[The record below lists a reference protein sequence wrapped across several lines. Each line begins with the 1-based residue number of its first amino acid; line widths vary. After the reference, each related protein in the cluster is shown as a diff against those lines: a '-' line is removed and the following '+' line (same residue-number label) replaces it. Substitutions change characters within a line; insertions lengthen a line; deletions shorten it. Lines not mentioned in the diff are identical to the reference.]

1 MHVAIE
7 VTHHGHAYAKPTPHL
22 IPDRNRPK
30 RVCEC
35 CPNCQFRPSTT
46 IHWIHSRFH
55 PASWPDQQRPHPSE
69 PRRFQ
74 HKAIDWIQRHAG
86 VSHRRIGHTRNPAQH
101 RGLSAR
107 TTVRASSRYR
117 DSRFGN
123 SLAPAARQGLA
134 SQGLA
139 PTPRQHLRKDIR
151 IHISSTQ
158 RHPDPLPAHSLSLL
172 EQCRQ

>member
-1 MHVAIE
+1 MRSPLLISFLTAIALSGSANAAPIASSDLQPQSTGFTADSTQHPGQINSDPILLSHE
-7 VTHHGHAYAKPTPHL
+7 DSNTKPLTGSNAMPEYLIVGSGTH
-22 IPDRNRPK
+22 
-30 RVCEC
+30 
-35 CPNCQFRPSTT
+35 
-46 IHWIHSRFH
+46 
-55 PASWPDQQRPHPSE
+55 
-69 PRRFQ
+69 
-74 HKAIDWIQRHAG
+74 
-86 VSHRRIGHTRNPAQH
+86 QH

-117 DSRFGN
+117 DSRFRN